1 MDLWYNM
8 SLSVKLPNHLLCET
22 PVKQSV
28 FVGADGSAD
37 IIGSREEL
45 LIQIPYL
52 QLLHPFKKHSL
63 GLKKFDMIY

>member
-37 IIGSREEL
+37 NRFQGGTSDPNSL
-45 LIQIPYL
+45 SSAFA
-52 QLLHPFKKHSL
+52 PFQET
-63 GLKKFDMIY
+63 

>member
-1 MDLWYNM
+1 M

-37 IIGSREEL
+37 NRFQGGTSDPNSL
-45 LIQIPYL
+45 SSAFA
-52 QLLHPFKKHSL
+52 PFQET
-63 GLKKFDMIY
+63 